1 VLNGVAVHLSVDPGA
16 AVVIPIFNGAAL
28 VEQLVNE
35 VDESIKQT
43 GEPYE
48 ILLIDDGS
56 VDNSWQA
63 IQLAASRNRLVK
75 GYRLSRN
82 FGQQIAVTAGIS
94 RAQRNYIIV
103 MDGDLQN
110 PPSAIPRIV
119 EALKEGNDVVYTTS
133 KVRNNV
139 NDEITSR
146 VFWFVLSSV
155 FKIDIVKHQ
164 LMMRGMT
171 SRVARVYDSYPEATR
186 TVAGVFQDLGF
197 KSTVIEVE
205 NGRRVDSAGNYGFFK
220 RLDLMI
226 HMIIS
231 LTTAPLNILIYLSF
245 IVLAATTLSS
255 IYYLANAIFRTV
267 PSGFTTIVLAVL
279 FFGSLTMLVL
289 GIIGIYLANI
299 YTEVRRRPLFLVAE
313 ETDFHG

>member
-1 VLNGVAVHLSVDPGA
+1 LQGRPTPIEALQRGSGRRIRRGAEIAQPLDCGDRIFRLGA
-16 AVVIPIFNGAAL
+16 AYANTNNRRRP
-28 VEQLVNE
+28 
-35 VDESIKQT
+35 DR
-43 GEPYE
+43 
-48 ILLIDDGS
+48 GS
-56 VDNSWQA
+56 ANSGQ
-63 IQLAASRNRLVK
+63 RL
-75 GYRLSRN
+75 RLRRPL
-82 FGQQIAVTAGIS
+82 GG
-94 RAQRNYIIV
+94 RH
-103 MDGDLQN
+103 
-110 PPSAIPRIV
+110 
-119 EALKEGNDVVYTTS
+119 
-133 KVRNNV
+133 NV